1 MHTSQYPHG
10 SNSFYSRYV
19 APVLKFY
26 KRSDHTEFYSIDG
39 TNKRV
44 LIPDTVRQIR
54 TRFTIAEVNAGATL
68 LAALPGYKY
77 RMVACKAI
85 AIGGNMG
92 TLTTVDILATL
103 SSSRKLVAFAQAS
116 LTRSAV
122 LTDGGTGAAVL
133 ADGAS
138 YTANDANTAV
148 TIGKTGGTGDTAT
161 HVDVLFEYVV
171 EVA

>member
-39 TNKRV
+39 DNKRV
-44 LIPDTVRQIR
+44 LIPDTVRQVR
-54 TRFTIAEVNAGATL
+54 RRCTIAEVNAGVTL

-77 RMVACKAI
+77 RMVRAKAI
-85 AIGGNMG
+85 AIGGNVG
-92 TLTTVDILATL
+92 TLTTVDILGTL

-116 LTRSAV
+116 LTRSTV
-122 LTDGGTGAAVL
+122 LKDGASGAAVL

-138 YTANDANTAV
+138 YTANDANTAITV
-148 TIGKTGGTGDTAT
+148 GKTGGVGDTAT
-161 HVDVLFEYVV
+161 HVDILFEYVV